1 MITRYS
7 RFIYKLMPNRKS
19 LFQVL
24 FPFLKWPR
32 LTTRLAKTEAQ
43 AGLTVAWVIIPQGIA
58 YALLAGMP
66 PITGI
71 YMAIVPAVIAAM
83 WGASATL
90 ATGPAAL
97 TCVLVGA
104 SVLGLDTGAAQQSG
118 QWVQLAVWLALLSGL
133 MQLALGA
140 FRLGWFISLVS
151 SPVMMGFT
159 QGAAVLIIA
168 SQLPSLLGITSLAQ
182 LFAPSP
188 PSPPS
193 HLSLINIWAS
203 AFGGVALASL
213 LLSKRLSAK
222 IPWVLVVIAV
232 AALASFALNY
242 ASHGAVVGALTLS
255 LPALAWPQWLGWAQ
269 LEALLLPAF
278 VIAVVSFLE
287 AASSAKVEHQRFGT
301 RWNDNQDLI
310 GQGLAKIG
318 SSLLGAAPSSASFS
332 RSALNLYAG
341 ATTPWSAVFM
351 VVFALLLLV
360 LGQNALAIVP
370 KAVLAAVV
378 IAAVSSLL
386 KPSAMIA
393 LWRSTRT
400 EAVIAGLTFI
410 ATIATAPD
418 LYWGVLLG
426 VVVSLGHFLYQR
438 LHPRMIEVGLHADGS
453 LRDRILWLLPPL
465 GQRVYA
471 MRMDAALDFASAASF
486 ERQLFDALAA
496 RADVQHVCLFAQPI
510 NWIDATGTQVLVNL
524 HAQLKSKGIT
534 LHLSGLKLP
543 LEKAF
548 ERSAVLQVGPFLK
561 RYRSE
566 TETVAALQCL

>member
-1 MITRYS
+1 MSSFSSVI
-7 RFIYKLMPNRKS
+7 
-19 LFQVL
+19 QAL
-24 FPFLKWPR
+24 FPFLNWPR
-32 LTTRLAKTEAQ
+32 LTLPLAKSEAQ

-71 YMAIVPAVIAAM
+71 YMAIVPALVAVM
-83 WGASATL
+83 WGASVTL
-90 ATGPAAL
+90 ATGPAAI

-104 SVLGLDTGAAQQSG
+104 SVLGIGTSAAPQSE
-118 QWVQLAVWLALLSGL
+118 QWVQMVVVLALLSGG
-133 MQLALGA
+133 MQWLLGA
-140 FRLGWFISLVS
+140 CRLGWFISLVS
-151 SPVMMGFT
+151 APVMMGFT
-159 QGAAVLIIA
+159 QGAAILIIA
-168 SQLPSLLGITSLAQ
+168 SQLPSLLGVAQ
-182 LFAPSP
+182 LSQ
-188 PSPPS
+188 
-193 HLSLINIWAS
+193 INAFNPWS
-203 AFGGVALASL
+203 AVFGVCALVVL
-213 LLSKRLSAK
+213 LYSKRLSVRV
-222 IPWVLVVIAV
+222 PWVLLTIGV
-232 AALASFALNY
+232 AALASYALNY
-242 ASHGAVVGALTLS
+242 ASHGAVVGTLTLS
-255 LPALAWPQWLGWAQ
+255 LPAIALPIHTTWQQ
-269 LEALLLPAF
+269 LESLLLPAF

-310 GQGLAKIG
+310 GQGLAKI
-318 SSLLGAAPSSASFS
+318 SSGLLGAAPSSASFS

-341 ATTPWSAVFM
+341 ATSPWSALFM
-351 VVFALLLLV
+351 VAFALLLLAV
-360 LGQNALAIVP
+360 GQNALAIVP

-386 KPSAMIA
+386 KPSAMLA
-393 LWRSTRT
+393 LWRSART
-400 EAVIAGLTFI
+400 ESVIAGLTFV
-410 ATIATAPD
+410 ATIATAPA

-471 MRMDAALDFASAASF
+471 MRMDAALDFASAANF
-486 ERQLFDALAA
+486 ERQVFDALAA
-496 RADVQHVCLFAQPI
+496 RADVQHVCIFAQPI
-510 NWIDATGTQVLVNL
+510 NWIDATGTQVLVNM
-524 HAQLKSKGIT
+524 HAQMQAKGIT

-548 ERSAVLQVGPFLK
+548 ESGGVLQAGAFLK

-566 TETVAALQCL
+566 AETIAALRVL

>member
-1 MITRYS
+1 MIVAYS
-7 RFIYKLMPNRKS
+7 RFVYKLMPRNKS
-19 LFQVL
+19 IFLALFAFL
-24 FPFLKWPR
+24 PFLNWPK
-32 LTTRLAKTEAQ
+32 LTASLAKSEAQ

-71 YMAIVPAVIAAM
+71 YMAMLPALVAVM
-83 WGASATL
+83 WGASVTL

-104 SVLGLDTGAAQQSG
+104 SVLGLDAGAAPQSAA
-118 QWVQLAVWLALLSGL
+118 WVQQVVWLALLSGV

-140 FRLGWFISLVS
+140 LKLGWFISLVS

-159 QGAAVLIIA
+159 QGAACLIIA
-168 SQLPSLLGITSLAQ
+168 SQLPALLGIARLSSLNQ
-182 LFAPSP
+182 FSP
-188 PSPPS
+188 
-193 HLSLINIWAS
+193 WAAS
-203 AFGGVALASL
+203 FGGAALLLL
-213 LLSKRLSAK
+213 LLSKRFSAK
-222 IPWVLVVIAV
+222 IPWVLLVIA
-232 AALASFALNY
+232 AAAGASFALSY
-242 ASHGAVVGALTLS
+242 GQHGAVVGELTLA
-255 LPALAWPQWLGWAQ
+255 LPALELPQMLPLAQ
-269 LEALLLPAF
+269 FEALLLPAG
-278 VIAVVSFLE
+278 VIAMVSFLE

-310 GQGLAKIG
+310 GQGLAKI
-318 SSLLGAAPSSASFS
+318 SSGLLGAAPSSASFS

-351 VVFALLLLV
+351 VVFALLLLA
-360 LGQNALAIVP
+360 LGQSALAIVP

-386 KPSAMIA
+386 KPSALLA
-393 LWRSTRT
+393 LWRSTRS
-400 EAVIAGLTFI
+400 EALIAGLTFVT
-410 ATIATAPD
+410 TIATAPD

-486 ERQLFDALAA
+486 ERQVFDALAA
-496 RADVQHVCLFAQPI
+496 RPDVQHVCLFAQPI
-510 NWIDATGTQVLVNL
+510 NWIDATGTQVLVNM
-524 HAQLKSKGIT
+524 HAALQTKGIT

-543 LEKAF
+543 LEQAF
-548 ERSAVLQVGPFLK
+548 ERSAVLQAGANLK

-566 TETVAALQCL
+566 AETIAALRLL